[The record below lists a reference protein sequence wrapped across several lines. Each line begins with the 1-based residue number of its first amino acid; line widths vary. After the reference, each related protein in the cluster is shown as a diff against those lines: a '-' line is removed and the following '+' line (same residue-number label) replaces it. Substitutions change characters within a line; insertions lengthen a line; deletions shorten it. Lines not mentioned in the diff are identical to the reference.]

1 MLVPPSLLRLP
12 CSRLTL
18 TLMSLLRPYVSHPHL
33 VHVSL
38 HLVKISSLS
47 FLPPTVR
54 SLVVLGDV
62 SKKYIIP
69 PWIFFPIFL
78 SFFFSSLCHLGGVI
92 LICGV
97 CICKVA
103 ISIVQYT

>member
-1 MLVPPSLLRLP
+1 MLVPPSFSRLP

-38 HLVKISSLS
+38 HLVKISSPL

-62 SKKYIIP
+62 SKKVYYTALD
-69 PWIFFPIFL
+69 FFPNFFLFL
-78 SFFFSSLCHLGGVI
+78 SSGRCQTDLRCAYL
-92 LICGV
+92 
-97 CICKVA
+97 
-103 ISIVQYT
+103 